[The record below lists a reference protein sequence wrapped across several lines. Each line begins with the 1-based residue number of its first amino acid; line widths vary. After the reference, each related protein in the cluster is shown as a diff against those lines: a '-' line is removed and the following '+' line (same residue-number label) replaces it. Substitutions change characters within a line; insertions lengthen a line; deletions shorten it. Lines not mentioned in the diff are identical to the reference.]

1 MVLFQIMEETD
12 NQKNI
17 EGLIACDNCGLIN
30 QAGPVSVG
38 ERAVC
43 ARCGEVIQ
51 RYNPN
56 SRART
61 AAFALAA
68 LCFYL
73 PANLYPVLRM
83 EYMAR
88 YSENTVWSGVVTL
101 YRDGMWFVAGVVFCA
116 SILIPLL
123 KLAGLLFLVIRWGP
137 RWQRTRGWIHR
148 VIGWLGPWAMLD
160 VFLLAI
166 LVSLLKLKQI
176 ATVTPAP
183 GIIAF
188 AAVVVFTLLA
198 SSSYDARLIW
208 EEN

>member
-1 MVLFQIMEETD
+1 MVQ
-12 NQKNI
+12 NHPKNI
-17 EGLIACDNCGLIN
+17 EGLISCDKCGLIN
-30 QAGPVSVG
+30 QVEALSVD

-43 ARCGEVIQ
+43 ARCGEIVQ
-51 RYNPN
+51 RYNPD
-56 SRART
+56 SRSRT

-83 EYMAR
+83 EYLAR

-101 YRDGMWFVAGVVFCA
+101 YRDGMWFVALVVFCA
-116 SILIPLL
+116 SILIPLV
-123 KLAGLLFLVIRWGP
+123 KLLGLLFLVIPWGGRW
-137 RWQRTRGWIHR
+137 RRTRAGIHR
-148 VIGWLGPWAMLD
+148 WISRLGPWAMLD

-166 LVSLLKLKQI
+166 LISLLKLKQI

-183 GIIAF
+183 GAVAF

-208 EEN
+208 EENADE